1 MQKGQSQGASPSRGV
16 GPQTETRTSGTAGK
30 GHGNGS
36 VPDGFFEMRFESI
49 GGLGAH
55 GAGQVLAT
63 AAVLGLGLN
72 GAHFSSYGSEKKGS
86 VVRSFIRVG
95 PSDKLIRTSAPVEVP
110 DAIVVFHKALLQVP
124 ATFAGLKPNGILL
137 YAAPPDEEVPPAIAQ
152 LPATVRVARVD
163 AMQIALEEQSRPNA
177 VLLGAL
183 CAMVPFLDSEV
194 VSDYLKH
201 EFARKKPAAVKANE
215 RAFRRG
221 QAEMAVVPVAG
232 NAADGPPPA
241 RFEPAWGY
249 ATAPIGGVLP
259 RPGNSV
265 WNDLSTARTGWLP
278 VFDEETCIHC
288 AQCDLVCPDFCF
300 VWQADCKTGVPHETR
315 LTGIDYRYCKGC
327 MRCIESCPTEAL
339 TRVVE
344 TPGLASRLRVP
355 LFPQF
360 LPPDSAK
367 S

>member
-1 MQKGQSQGASPSRGV
+1 MQKGESKGSSPSRGI
-16 GPQTETRTSGTAGK
+16 GQQSEPGAGGTANDRW
-30 GHGNGS
+30 GNES
-36 VPDGFFEMRFESI
+36 VPDGFFEIRFESI

-55 GAGQVLAT
+55 GAGKILAT

-95 PSDKLIRTSAPVEVP
+95 PSGKPIRTSAPVEVP
-110 DAIVVFHKALLQVP
+110 DAVVVFHKALLQAP

-137 YAAPPDEEVPPAIAQ
+137 YAAPPDEAVPPAIEK

-163 AMQIALEEQSRPNA
+163 AMQIALEEESRPNA

-183 CAMVPFLDSEV
+183 CKMVPFLDTEV
-194 VSDYLKH
+194 VSDYLKR
-201 EFARKKPAAVKANE
+201 EFAQKKPAAVKANE

-221 QAEMAVVPVAG
+221 AAGMAVVPNAG
-232 NAADGPPPA
+232 TATDGPPPA

-249 ATAPIGGVLP
+249 DTAPIGGVLP

-288 AQCDLVCPDFCF
+288 ALCDLVCPDFCF
-300 VWQADCKTGVPHETR
+300 VWQADRQTGVPHETR

-344 TPGLASRLRVP
+344 SPGLASRLRVP

-367 S
+367 P